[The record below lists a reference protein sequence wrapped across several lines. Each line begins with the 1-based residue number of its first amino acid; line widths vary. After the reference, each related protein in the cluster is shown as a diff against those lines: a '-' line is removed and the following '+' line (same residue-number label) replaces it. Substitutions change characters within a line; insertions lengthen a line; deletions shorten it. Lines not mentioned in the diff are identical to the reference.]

1 MKEVLP
7 ATTEKFINYG
17 FPTPSSSSIDMKME
31 RAHALGA
38 VTPVPQSAGFSTRNS
53 LKGN

>member
-1 MKEVLP
+1 VKEVLP

-17 FPTPSSSSIDMKME
+17 FPTPSSSSIEMKVE
-31 RAHALGA
+31 RVHGLSA